1 MTSTEIKSVYQED
14 AWIALRGFTS
24 MDSNSDCTSTDAHD
38 DEAKSVLI
46 AASNSD
52 DNVKSTSYD
61 GNTKGFP
68 RIPQRLVEAALL
80 KYVPLFVK
88 E

>member
-1 MTSTEIKSVYQED
+1 MTSAEISSACQEA
-14 AWIALRGFTS
+14 AWISLREFRS
-24 MDSNSDCTSTDAHD
+24 IDSNSDCTSTDAHD
-38 DEAKSVLI
+38 DEANSVLI
-46 AASNSD
+46 AAFNSD

-61 GNTKGFP
+61 GNAKKFP

-80 KYVPLFVK
+80 KFVPLFVK